1 MAAVVAYHA
10 FPRAMPGGFI
20 GVDVFFVVSGYL
32 ISGILFRESMSGRVD
47 LRGFYARRIRRIFPA
62 LTLVLFAVATMGWLT
77 LTNLDYKHLLGHI
90 GGGSIFV
97 SNLLLWQESGY
108 FDKPSELK
116 PLLHLWSLGIEEQ
129 FYLIWPLLIWIS
141 VKRGLHA
148 GWMAATIVAA
158 SFALNLTLMTSHPNA
173 NFYLPA
179 SRMWELLVG
188 GLLAYF
194 EVFQPAPIERW
205 RSPRASD
212 LAALGGLSLIAAASL
227 LLQRNT
233 PYPGWLA
240 LLPVLGTV
248 LVVWAGDGAWLNRR
262 ALSLPPIVYVGLIS
276 YPLYLWHW
284 PLLSFLKITEAGMPT
299 TGLKVKAVVA
309 SFVLAAFTYHA
320 IERPIRA
327 SVSPRTPLR
336 LATVT
341 AMLLGFGAL
350 SLIAGRTDLLT
361 SRTPYLI
368 AGVYSRTQS
377 PRHDPAC
384 EARFPSGGEY
394 CRQYSNDLPVT
405 TVLLGDSHAEHYL
418 EGVGAFLETRGE
430 TVVHLG
436 QSGCA
441 PLLDLE
447 RLTMGFDDY
456 CQKPDNEAVRFV
468 AARDDLRRVML
479 AFKWTV
485 AVEGTGWD
493 IDPVRFTLAGTDTP
507 NDESIRVALERTID
521 LFLQHHKQVWLM
533 LQVPELK
540 FNIPECFQRPF
551 SFAGTVRVPCAV
563 PRNVVDR
570 RQARY
575 REIVREMQRKFPSIK
590 VFDPVPFLCDAG
602 WCSAI
607 VNYELMYI
615 DENHLSR
622 EGSAFFAD
630 KFSAADRSP

>member
-1 MAAVVAYHA
+1 MLAVVAYHA
-10 FPRAMPGGFI
+10 FPRAMPGGFV

-32 ISGILFRESMSGRVD
+32 ISGILFRESMLGAVD

-62 LTLVLFAVATMGWLT
+62 LTLVLVTVAAMGWLA
-77 LTNLDYKHLLGHI
+77 LTNQDYKQLLAHI

-97 SNLLLWQESGY
+97 SNLLLWRESGY
-108 FDKPSELK
+108 FDRPSELK

-129 FYLIWPLLIWIS
+129 FYLIWPMLIWLS
-141 VKRGLHA
+141 LKRRLNA
-148 GWMAATIVAA
+148 GWIAATIVVA
-158 SFALNLTLMTSHPNA
+158 SFALNLALMTSHPSA

-179 SRMWELLVG
+179 SRMWELLAG
-188 GLLAYF
+188 AWLAYVELF
-194 EVFQPAPIERW
+194 HPAMIERW
-205 RSPRASD
+205 RSALAD
-212 LAALGGLSLIAAASL
+212 NLAALAGLSLIAAASL
-227 LLQRNT
+227 LLHRNT

-240 LLPVLGTV
+240 LLPVLGTL
-248 LVVWAGDGAWLNRR
+248 LVIWAGQGAWLNRR
-262 ALSLPPIVYVGLIS
+262 ALSLPPVVYIGLLS

-299 TGLKVKAVVA
+299 TGLKVKAVLWSFALA
-309 SFVLAAFTYHA
+309 SFTYHA
-320 IERPIRA
+320 IERPIRS
-327 SVSPRTPLR
+327 SVSPRTPWR
-336 LATVT
+336 LAAV
-341 AMLLGFGAL
+341 ASVLLGFGAL

-361 SRTPYLI
+361 SRAPHLI

-384 EARFPSGGEY
+384 ETRFPSGGEY
-394 CRQYSNDLPVT
+394 CQQYASDLPVT

-418 EGVGAFLETRGE
+418 EGVGAFLATKGE

-441 PLLDLE
+441 PLLGLE

-456 CQKPDNEAVRFV
+456 CQAPDNAAVRFV
-468 AARDDLRRVML
+468 AGRKDLRRVML

-507 NDESIRVALERTID
+507 NDESIRGALARTID
-521 LFLQHHKQVWLM
+521 LFVQNQKEVWLM

-540 FNIPECFQRPF
+540 FNIPECFPRPF
-551 SFAGTVRVPCAV
+551 SFTGTVRVPCAV

-575 REIVREMQRKFPSIK
+575 REIVRGTQQTFPSVK
-590 VFDPVPFLCDAG
+590 VFDPIPFLCDAE

-607 VNYELMYI
+607 VNHELMYI

-622 EGSAFFAD
+622 EGSALMAG
-630 KFSAADRSP
+630 KFGLVEGTK